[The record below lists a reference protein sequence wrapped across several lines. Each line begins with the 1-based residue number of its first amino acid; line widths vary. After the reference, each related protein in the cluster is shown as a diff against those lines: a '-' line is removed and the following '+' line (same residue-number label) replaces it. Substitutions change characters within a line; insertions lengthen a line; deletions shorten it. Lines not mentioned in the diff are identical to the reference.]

1 MVNLIRP
8 EVIIGIFVSHIQFA
22 ICTVYCIQTESNN
35 QLEIIESSC
44 WILVN
49 MLHERKWEGCRAV
62 EDLWTNLYQVDMS
75 FFTHSLKVSSSQRS
89 IVPTSIQASFYSP
102 SCQAQL
108 HHLTLTPHPQ
118 NKTFRKN
125 QLIFSDLG
133 WKTRTMELLFFCYN
147 QINFPAMIERKSFH
161 QRINC
166 VASARSGLAGAVCV
180 HFFQSIRFIFDHF
193 PAVSPNLFKTCVYE
207 HLLSDSSLFLRQ
219 GPFRPRD
226 VER

>member
-1 MVNLIRP
+1 
-8 EVIIGIFVSHIQFA
+8 
-22 ICTVYCIQTESNN
+22 
-35 QLEIIESSC
+35 
-44 WILVN
+44 

-62 EDLWTNLYQVDMS
+62 DDLWTNLYQVDMS

-102 SCQAQL
+102 
-108 HHLTLTPHPQ
+108 Q
-118 NKTFRKN
+118 NKTFKKN

-133 WKTRTMELLFFCYN
+133 WKTMTVELLFFCYN

-226 VER
+226 LERE

>member
-1 MVNLIRP
+1 MVNLPRP

-62 EDLWTNLYQVDMS
+62 DDLWTNLYQVDMS

-102 SCQAQL
+102 
-108 HHLTLTPHPQ
+108 Q
-118 NKTFRKN
+118 NKTFKKN

-133 WKTRTMELLFFCYN
+133 WKTMTVELLFFCYN

-226 VER
+226 LERE

>member
-1 MVNLIRP
+1 MVNLTRP

-62 EDLWTNLYQVDMS
+62 DDLWTNLYQVDMS

-89 IVPTSIQASFYSP
+89 IVPTSIQASFYS
-102 SCQAQL
+102 L
-108 HHLTLTPHPQ
+108 Q

-133 WKTRTMELLFFCYN
+133 WKTMTMELLFFCYN

-226 VER
+226 LERE

>member
-1 MVNLIRP
+1 MVNLTRP

-62 EDLWTNLYQVDMS
+62 DDLWTNLYQVDMS

-102 SCQAQL
+102 SCQA
-108 HHLTLTPHPQ
+108 HPQ

-133 WKTRTMELLFFCYN
+133 LKTMTMELLFFFYN

-180 HFFQSIRFIFDHF
+180 C
-193 PAVSPNLFKTCVYE
+193 A
-207 HLLSDSSLFLRQ
+207 LLSIN
-219 GPFRPRD
+219 
-226 VER
+226 